1 MLKNKMD
8 RCTLPWQPPELAFP
22 DSIQSLL
29 PPGVTDPFK
38 RKSYTCCPFAN
49 IFQFWLVGLVSNSYP
64 TFETPWTIACQAP
77 LCVGFSRQEYWSGL
91 PFPSPGDLPDP
102 GIRPGS
108 PVLQA
113 VSLPTELWGKP
124 LSIFSD
130 LEMNPTH
137 GASGEKWLNCTKGAF
152 GLDILL

>member
-1 MLKNKMD
+1 MLSWMSQRVMEKSKVGRKRQVRNPMK
-8 RCTLPWQPPELAFP
+8 QA
-22 DSIQSLL
+22 
-29 PPGVTDPFK
+29 VTEAV
-38 RKSYTCCPFAN
+38 SALS
-49 IFQFWLVGLVSNSYP
+49 IFQFWLVGLVANSCP
-64 TFETPWTIACQAP
+64 TFETPWTVACQA
-77 LCVGFSRQEYWSGL
+77 LLRVGFSRQEYWSGL

-113 VSLPTELWGKP
+113 HSLPTELWGKP

-152 GLDILL
+152 GLDILLKSQRP